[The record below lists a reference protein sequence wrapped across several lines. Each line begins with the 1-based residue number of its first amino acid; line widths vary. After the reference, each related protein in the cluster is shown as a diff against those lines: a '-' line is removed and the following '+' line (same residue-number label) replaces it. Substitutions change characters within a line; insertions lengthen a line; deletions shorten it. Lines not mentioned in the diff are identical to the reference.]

1 MNFLFLNSA
10 RRGWGGNEKW
20 TKMAA
25 EALGARHE
33 VMLAYRDPAIGDRID
48 VEKVRLP
55 FRWEFD
61 PTTLSSLVRLVRQKK
76 IDILIPTKRKDY
88 VIAGLVCRLTG
99 ATNILRLGIDR
110 PPKNTW
116 IQRLIFGTL
125 TDGVIVNADKI
136 RQTLARSSWFDTG
149 KVRVIYNGI
158 DRERLELDSGNA
170 YEKPFPF
177 TIGAAGALIPRKGF
191 DFLIRAFARFT
202 SGNQSATD
210 SGLVIAGEGPELE
223 SLEQLAADLGVSD
236 RIRFTG
242 HLSNPYPMMRAC
254 DLFVSASQSEG
265 LANVLLESMALHCVP
280 ISTLSG
286 GADELIEDGKNG
298 FLVQYGDEEQLAGIF
313 DKLYRNRNQ
322 VDILATN
329 AQRTIMERF
338 SIERMRTDLLKF
350 CSETLDRKKAS

>member
-61 PTTLSSLVRLVRQKK
+61 PATLSSLVRLVRQKK

-210 SGLVIAGEGPELE
+210 SGLVIAGAGPERE

-265 LANVLLESMALHCVP
+265 LANVLLESMALHCIP

-298 FLVQYGDEEQLAGIF
+298 FLVQYGDEKQLAGIF
-313 DKLYRNRNQ
+313 DKLYRNRDQ
-322 VDILATN
+322 VESIAAN

-338 SIERMRTDLLKF
+338 SIERMRADLLEF

>member
-1 MNFLFLNSA
+1 MNVLFLNSA

-25 EALGARHE
+25 EALGSRHE
-33 VMLAYRDPAIGDRID
+33 VMLAYRDPAIGDRIE
-48 VEKVRLP
+48 VEKIRLP

-61 PTTLSSLVRLVRQKK
+61 LATISRLVRLVHQKK

-88 VIAGLVCRLTG
+88 VIAGVVCQLTG
-99 ATNILRLGIDR
+99 AANILRLGIDR
-110 PPKNTW
+110 PLKNTLVH
-116 IQRLIFGTL
+116 RLIFGSL
-125 TDGVIVNADKI
+125 TDGIIVNADKI
-136 RQTLARSSWFDTG
+136 RQTLARSSWFNTG

-158 DRERLELDSGNA
+158 DRERLELGSGNP
-170 YEKPFPF
+170 YKKPFPF
-177 TIGAAGALIPRKGF
+177 MIGAAGALIPRKGF
-191 DFLIRAFARFT
+191 NFLIRAFARFAT
-202 SGNQSATD
+202 SNKRATD
-210 SGLVIAGEGPELE
+210 SGLIIAGAGPERE
-223 SLEQLAADLGVSD
+223 SLEQLATDLEVSNQV
-236 RIRFTG
+236 RFTG

-265 LANVLLESMALHCVP
+265 LANVLLESMALHCIP

-313 DKLYRNRNQ
+313 DKLYRNRDQ
-322 VDILATN
+322 ADVLATN

-338 SIERMRTDLLKF
+338 SIERMCTELLEF
-350 CSETLDRKKAS
+350 CSETLNRKESE

>member
-25 EALGARHE
+25 EALGARYA

-48 VEKVRLP
+48 VDKVRLP

-61 PTTLSSLVRLVRQKK
+61 PATISSLVRHVRQKN

-88 VIAGLVCRLTG
+88 AIAGLVCRLTG

-110 PPKNTW
+110 PLKNTW

-125 TDGVIVNADKI
+125 TDGIIVNADKI
-136 RQTLARSSWFDTG
+136 RQTLARSSWLDTG
-149 KVRVIYNGI
+149 KIRVIYNGI
-158 DRERLELDSGNA
+158 DSERLELDSGNP
-170 YEKPFPF
+170 YEKPFAF

-191 DFLIRAFARFT
+191 DFLIRAFARFAT
-202 SGNQSATD
+202 GNKSAPD
-210 SGLVIAGEGPELE
+210 SGLVIAGTGPELE
-223 SLEQLAADLGVSD
+223 SLEQLTADLGVSN
-236 RIRFTG
+236 RVRFTG
-242 HLSNPYPMMRAC
+242 HLTNPYPMMSAC

-265 LANVLLESMALHCVP
+265 LANVLLESMALRCVP

-298 FLVQYGDEEQLAGIF
+298 FLVPYGDEEQLARIF
-313 DKLYRNRNQ
+313 DKLYRNRDQ
-322 VDILATN
+322 VESLAAN
-329 AQRTIMERF
+329 AQQTIMERF
-338 SIERMRTDLLKF
+338 SIERMRADLLEF